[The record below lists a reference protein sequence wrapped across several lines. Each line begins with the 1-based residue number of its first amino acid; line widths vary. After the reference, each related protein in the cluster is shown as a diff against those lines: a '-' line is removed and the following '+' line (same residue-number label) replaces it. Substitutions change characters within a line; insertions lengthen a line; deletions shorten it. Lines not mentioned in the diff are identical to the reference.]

1 MLEWVAIPF
10 SGGSSWP
17 RDWTWVSHIVG
28 KFITNWAPREALK
41 QLKEM
46 PINVITGGYITLISE
61 FEVL

>member
-10 SGGSSWP
+10 SRGSSQL

-28 KFITNWAPREALK
+28 KFITIWATREALK

-46 PINVITGGYITLISE
+46 PINVITGGYITSISK